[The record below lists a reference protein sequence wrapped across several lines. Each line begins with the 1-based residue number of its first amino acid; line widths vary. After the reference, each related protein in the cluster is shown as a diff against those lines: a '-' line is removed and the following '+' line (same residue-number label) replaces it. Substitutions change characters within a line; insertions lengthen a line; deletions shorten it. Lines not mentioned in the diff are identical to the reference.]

1 MPTLVAVLALSLL
14 TRQSLQQWSQAQR
27 FELALKLSE
36 ELSSLLSLQAD
47 ERGWTTLYLRRGR
60 PMQAQERSRL
70 RELRSRGDQALDRCI
85 QRFRRLQGDEVAL
98 NRLIRAR
105 SQRNQQR
112 ERVDGS
118 SPETAALAAGEFF
131 AAQCHLIESELGLDT
146 LLASMASEAGEAS
159 FVQNRLRNRLKL
171 IIEFAARE
179 RGILAGC
186 LAARQPPDES
196 TLSQLKGWRQ
206 VVEVHQLEVL
216 NLARNFDLP
225 ASVAEPL
232 NKARA
237 DFLGPLEALRQRAY
251 GPMLLAGL
259 GEEAFFQGYS
269 SVLNQ
274 FNKVSEACQKEAE
287 AISKGLQQQARF
299 QQLGLAALSLL
310 LLLTAL
316 AMLRSAQA
324 IARPLLRLAEAS
336 KALVHGE
343 VLGSEGP
350 EDHGQDELAELRRA
364 FHQMAVEISSQ
375 RERLSEDRQRLSA
388 IIENSP
394 DFMSWATLDSVV
406 HYLNP
411 AGRALLGIEPE
422 EDIRHYRIAD
432 FGPPESLSLLQEV
445 AMPEARAM
453 GSWRGEI
460 DLVHRSGQRIPC
472 ELVVIVHRDEGRK
485 VAYLSAIARDLRER
499 REAQCEMQA
508 ALARA
513 EQANQAKSHFLAR
526 MSHEFRTPL
535 NAILGFG
542 DMLQAENYGALQPK
556 QQRALANINRA
567 SRHLLALVNDILDL
581 ARIEAGHD
589 RLEPGP
595 VDLRSLFEAVLE
607 LVSPLA
613 EARSH
618 ELTIAAGGTA
628 ALWAD
633 EARLQQVLLNL
644 LGNAVKFTPPGGHI
658 QLDWEVLP
666 GGLEIRVQDDGPGIA
681 EEDQQRIFVDF
692 EQAQLGLNRAQEGT
706 GLGLSLSR
714 RLVELMG
721 GRIGVRSQPGQG
733 AQFWLLLPLAK
744 TQE

>member
-1 MPTLVAVLALSLL
+1 MAVLALSLL
-14 TRQSLQQWSQAQR
+14 TRLSLQQWSQAQR
-27 FELALKLSE
+27 FELALRLSE
-36 ELSSLLSLQAD
+36 ELSSLLLLQAD
-47 ERGWTTLYLRRGR
+47 ERGWTTLYLGRGR
-60 PMQAQERSRL
+60 PLQSQERSRL
-70 RELRSRGDQALDRCI
+70 RELRLRGDQGLDRCI

-105 SQRNQQR
+105 AYRNRQR

-118 SPETAALAAGEFF
+118 SPETAALAAREFF
-131 AAQCHLIESELGLDT
+131 SAQCHLIESELGLDT
-146 LLASMASEAGEAS
+146 LLAAMASEAGEAS

-179 RGILAGC
+179 RGVLAGC
-186 LAARQPPDES
+186 LAAGQAPDES

-206 VVEVHQLEVL
+206 VVEVHLLEVL
-216 NLARNFDLP
+216 NLARDFDLP
-225 ASVAEPL
+225 ASVAQPL
-232 NKARA
+232 GRARA
-237 DFLGPLEALRQRAY
+237 DFLGPLEALRQQAY
-251 GPMLLAGL
+251 GPMPVVGL
-259 GEEAFFQGYS
+259 GEENFFQLYS
-269 SVLNQ
+269 KVLNE
-274 FNKVSEACQKEAE
+274 FSEVSEACQREAE
-287 AISKGLQQQARF
+287 AISRDFQRQARF
-299 QQLGLAALSLL
+299 QQLGLAALYLL

-316 AMLRSAQA
+316 AMFRSAQA
-324 IARPLLRLAEAS
+324 IAQPLLRLTEAS
-336 KALVHGE
+336 KALA
-343 VLGSEGP
+343 EGKVV
-350 EDHGQDELAELRRA
+350 GQDGDGYGGDELAELRRA

-394 DFMSWATLDSVV
+394 DFMSWASLDSVV

-411 AGRALLGIEPE
+411 AGRALLGIGPE
-422 EDIRHYRIAD
+422 EDIQHYRIAD
-432 FGPPESLSLLQEV
+432 FGTPESLKRLQEV
-445 AMPEARAM
+445 AMPEARTL
-453 GSWRGEI
+453 GNWRGEI
-460 DLVHRSGQRIPC
+460 DLMHRNGTQIPC

-499 REAQCEMQA
+499 RQAQGEMQA
-508 ALARA
+508 ALQRA

-542 DMLQAENYGALQPK
+542 EMLEAENYGALQPK

-618 ELTIAAGGTA
+618 EVKIAVADS
-628 ALWAD
+628 LFIWAD

-658 QLDWEVLP
+658 QLDWELQP
-666 GGLEIRVQDDGPGIA
+666 GGVEIRVQDDGPGIA
-681 EEDQQRIFVDF
+681 DEDQQRIFVDF

-733 AQFWLLLPLAK
+733 AQFWLWLPLAT